1 MSCLHPF
8 PSLRALSRDIDRIA
22 DQFPS
27 EIRLVGPWIPEDI
40 ELVSRI
46 IAKPR
51 TDLDHEDYSIIFCSE
66 FPDQVRFLASALDFV
81 WAQKVGAI
89 EVYEMVL
96 VHLIS
101 FESYLMDLEIIEKLK
116 SAIIEVLVDSSGT
129 RPLAGQA
136 SGQMRSRIEWQLEMS
151 FLNAID
157 LIPPPPPPPSPD
169 PFSSSTAS
177 DFILSGWR
185 EWMQSTTVSSKAR
198 AIHSCIC
205 CDLYVDDRF
214 LAATIKDA
222 YRKNKRH
229 FIEIMRAD
237 PPFSSA
243 MSAAA
248 SIAGEDYALFARRI
262 SEISGAEEE

>member
-8 PSLRALSRDIDRIA
+8 PSLCALSKDLDRIV
-22 DQFPS
+22 DRFPS
-27 EIRLVGPWIPEDI
+27 EIRLVGPWIPEDG
-40 ELVSRI
+40 ELVARI

-81 WAQKVGAI
+81 WGQKVGAV

-101 FESYLMDLEIIEKLK
+101 FESYLVDLEIIESLK
-116 SAIIEVLVDSSGT
+116 RAIIEVLVDSSGT
-129 RPLAGQA
+129 RPLGGQA
-136 SGQMRSRIEWQLEMS
+136 GGRMQSRIEWSLERS
-151 FLNAID
+151 FLNAVD
-157 LIPPPPPPPSPD
+157 LVPPPPPPPSPD

-177 DFILSGWR
+177 DFILAGWR

-205 CDLYVDDRF
+205 CDLDVDGRF
-214 LAATIKDA
+214 LAETIKDA
-222 YRKNKRH
+222 YRKNKGS
-229 FIEIMRAD
+229 FVGIMRMD

-243 MSAAA
+243 VSAAA
-248 SIAGEDYALFARRI
+248 SIAGEDYALLTRRI
-262 SEISGAEEE
+262 CESFGVRDK